1 MRVYGHIKC
10 HNVIEAY
17 ELCPQRYCLQ
27 FLIMKKTKKKSEK
40 LAGNPINN
48 G

>member
-17 ELCPQRYCLQ
+17 ELCPALLSTVFDYE
-27 FLIMKKTKKKSEK
+27 KNKKKK
-40 LAGNPINN
+40 
-48 G
+48 